1 MVLRRA
7 QAGVIL
13 IVDDS
18 PLNQKMLTAMVEGLA
33 EVHCASDGEQ
43 GLLLAQQLHPNLILL
58 DVEMPGMNG
67 YEVCR
72 ALRHQPNFDSA
83 IMIITAHR
91 GDEYEIK
98 ALRAGAVDFVSKP
111 FNEDVV
117 KARVKTHLLLNQQ
130 TRYLQSLVNL
140 DALTGVFNR
149 RHFNE
154 VLLQEWRRHLRLQM
168 PLALAMVDVDH
179 FKRFNDKLGHQAGDD
194 CLKSVA
200 QCLSRSVRRPG
211 EIVSRY
217 GGEEF
222 AIILPAIG
230 PADALS
236 VGQWLSDQVAGVAI
250 AHPDRED
257 GMPTVTVSVGV
268 CAITPRLDA
277 SPKWLVAAAD
287 AALYLAKEK
296 GRNQACLGEF
306 PHSA

>member
-18 PLNQKMLTAMVEGLA
+18 PLNQKMLSAMVEGLA

>member
-1 MVLRRA
+1 MLRRA

-18 PLNQKMLTAMVEGLA
+18 PLNQKMLSAMVEGLA